1 MIIAEVQLLTGE
13 LWAQVCVVGAG
24 PTTSATLHKSKQQKI
39 PQLSTNYVSN
49 DRWYIH
55 RCSMI
60 FRFKIWFSFL
70 FCGTTAIATPRSV
83 IVEEISV
90 EASLPSVSG
99 SALCARYAL
108 CMDQDHG
115 VPMDTSKEQFLV
127 SSHPLFGP
135 IIWPNVYSQET
146 NVWLESRWLENL

>member
-1 MIIAEVQLLTGE
+1 
-13 LWAQVCVVGAG
+13 
-24 PTTSATLHKSKQQKI
+24 
-39 PQLSTNYVSN
+39 
-49 DRWYIH
+49 
-55 RCSMI
+55 MI
-60 FRFKIWFSFL
+60 FRFKIWMSFL
-70 FCGTTAIATPRSV
+70 FCVTTAIATPRSV

-90 EASLPSVSG
+90 EASLPSVTVSG

-135 IIWPNVYSQET
+135 II
-146 NVWLESRWLENL
+146 